1 MTYVHFSLKER
12 KGVGDMRMWTGCV
25 YLIRGTINLE
35 NLLGDKLWGSTR
47 AGSSIT
53 SQPKSQSQVHK
64 IVHSELHYPSFHDFV
79 FVLSAS
85 L

>member
-1 MTYVHFSLKER
+1 MTYEHFSLKER
-12 KGVGDMRMWTGCV
+12 KGRGDMRMWTGCV
-25 YLIRGTINLE
+25 YLIRGTVSWVAKS
-35 NLLGDKLWGSTR
+35 GGSTR
-47 AGSSIT
+47 TASSTT

-64 IVHSELHYPSFHDFV
+64 IVHSELHYPSVYNFV